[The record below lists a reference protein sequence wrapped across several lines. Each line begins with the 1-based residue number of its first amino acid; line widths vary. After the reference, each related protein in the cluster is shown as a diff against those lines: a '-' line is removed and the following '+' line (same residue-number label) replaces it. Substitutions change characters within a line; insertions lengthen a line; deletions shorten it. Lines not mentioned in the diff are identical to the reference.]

1 MGMTRG
7 ELAKKTGCNAETI
20 RYYEKI
26 GVMPNPARTAA
37 GYRQYNQDQEQR
49 LRFIIR
55 GRELGFAVVDLK
67 SLLDLV
73 DRNAVSCSE
82 VSALAQVHLGSVRQ
96 KIDDLKRIETVLAGT
111 VRSCSGKDVP
121 ECPLID
127 ALFLGVNKA

>member
-1 MGMTRG
+1 MGTTRG

-26 GVMPNPARTAA
+26 GVMPNPVRTAA
-37 GYRQYNQDQEQR
+37 GYRQYNQAQEQR

-55 GRELGFAVVDLK
+55 GRELGFAVEDLK

-82 VSALAQVHLGSVRQ
+82 VSALAQVHLESVRQ
-96 KIDDLKRIETVLAGT
+96 KIDDLKQIEAVLART
-111 VRSCSGKDVP
+111 VRSCSGKDGP

-127 ALFLGVNKA
+127 ALYVQSKYS